1 MPHFAVLFGQNIAH
15 AQFIISLKDIN
26 FKSLMRAFHVA
37 IYLTKKLSELYKY
50 VAVGEGTCCRRIE
63 EIGAMLSGDII

>member
-1 MPHFAVLFGQNIAH
+1 M
-15 AQFIISLKDIN
+15 
-26 FKSLMRAFHVA
+26 
-37 IYLTKKLSELYKY
+37 YLTKKYSELYKY